1 MPQTIRQKI
10 LKQRGIVFA
19 PQTKAILT
27 HDESDVKFSKSPL
40 MRYLELKYSQSIE
53 DILSS
58 GSNYELESR
67 LGVDFTTISKWR
79 KLIRLSKQS
88 QIGLLV

>member
-1 MPQTIRQKI
+1 
-10 LKQRGIVFA
+10 
-19 PQTKAILT
+19 
-27 HDESDVKFSKSPL
+27 